1 MKKILFLSAFFIFSC
16 TEIND
21 VTINIPTK
29 TKNDRGRFWNICID
43 GKNGSHVLW
52 GKPVMYFEIQSKDGK
67 NADYSIDFIHLKEKC
82 NRKNTLVSFLNRH
95 TKKDEWNWLLNLD
108 AEEIEFINVGVKK
121 NWDESEFIFYKR
133 ILSKDLN

>member
-29 TKNDRGRFWNICID
+29 TKSYENRIWTICID

-52 GKPVMYFEIQSKDGK
+52 DKPVMYFEIQSKDGK